1 MIKKYLDKIR
11 TMDKQALTAFGTC
24 GLFFLLALV
33 QLLILA
39 FSSFGRSWDHILLL
53 LVDIVIGAI
62 ACYMGFR
69 WQNKQ
74 SRPAA
79 APQQAPKARPAQP
92 SPKTRPTQQLQKA
105 RPAQPSSMEMCQTH
119 RNPNPFLCR
128 RSTRPHKAIRLTT
141 QIGTMNFKRLQPKN
155 EP

>member
-69 WQNKQ
+69 WQNEQ
-74 SRPAA
+74 SHPAA
-79 APQQAPKARPAQP
+79 APQQAPKA
-92 SPKTRPTQQLQKA
+92 RPTQQLQKA
-105 RPAQPSSMEMCQTH
+105 RPAQPSPMENVPNAPESQPLSMPSVNTAPQS
-119 RNPNPFLCR
+119 NPFDD
-128 RSTRPHKAIRLTT
+128 TDWDDE
-141 QIGTMNFKRLQPKN
+141 F
-155 EP
+155 

>member
-53 LVDIVIGAI
+53 LVDVVIGAI

-105 RPAQPSSMEMCQTH
+105 RPAQPSSMENVPNAPESQPLSMPSVNTAPQS
-119 RNPNPFLCR
+119 NPFDD
-128 RSTRPHKAIRLTT
+128 TDWDDE
-141 QIGTMNFKRLQPKN
+141 F
-155 EP
+155 